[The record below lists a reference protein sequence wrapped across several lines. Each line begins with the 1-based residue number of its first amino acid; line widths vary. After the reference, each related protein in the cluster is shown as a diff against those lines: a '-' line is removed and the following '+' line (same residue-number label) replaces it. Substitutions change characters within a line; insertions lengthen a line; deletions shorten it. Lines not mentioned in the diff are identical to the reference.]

1 MKGKN
6 AERACGTQTDSHMHT
21 QQLKHFQTDGETWEK
36 RASKGKLPAVI
47 DPGDLRGRKN
57 FYIDQLQKAVIRKA
71 LAKRRSRFI
80 LDFGCGSGRFSDLL
94 AQSCRF
100 LLGVEITR
108 QMLDMAK
115 DESRCPNAGFAL
127 FDGLRL
133 PVKDET
139 VDLAVSVNVLQYVT
153 DDSELMN
160 VVSEVRRSLRLGG
173 RFLCIEQVTENR
185 KRWQRNVQTYLDT
198 FEQNKLKKLADY
210 PIRKGRFLLLYPIYM
225 GLIPKVFLG
234 AVARLEMASRRIL
247 WHSPWDYQD
256 HFFELEKR

>member
-1 MKGKN
+1 MKGKSP
-6 AERACGTQTDSHMHT
+6 ECGCGTRTDSHMKI

-47 DPGDLRGRKN
+47 DPGDLKGRKN
-57 FYIDQLQKAVIRKA
+57 FYIDHLQKTVIRKA
-71 LAKRRSRFI
+71 LAKRKSRFT
-80 LDFGCGSGRFSDLL
+80 LDFGCGNGRFSDLL
-94 AQSCRF
+94 AQNCRF
-100 LLGVEITR
+100 LLGVEITH

-127 FDGLRL
+127 FDGLSL
-133 PVKDET
+133 PVRDEK

-160 VVSEVRRSLRLGG
+160 VVSEVQRSLKPGG
-173 RFLCIEQVTENR
+173 RFLCIEQVTKNR
-185 KRWQRNVQTYLDT
+185 KRWQRNVQTYLDA
-198 FEQNKLKKLADY
+198 FEQNKFKKLADY
-210 PIRKGRFLLLYPIYM
+210 PIRKGRFLLLYPIYI
-225 GLIPKVFLG
+225 GLIPRVLLG
-234 AVARLEMASRRIL
+234 AVARFEMACRRIL